1 MKILSVFALIRDVAI
16 IVVCV
21 CILVSCVHI
30 RSFNDFYFALP
41 ITSEHFHTT
50 TDIDLE
56 SFNGE
61 IFNPKAG
68 RFGEDRKIP
77 LDVRIVK

>member
-1 MKILSVFALIRDVAI
+1 MRKIIALLPIIKDIAI
-16 IVVCV
+16 ILVCV

-41 ITSEHFHTT
+41 ITSKHFYTT
-50 TDIDLE
+50 TDINLE

-61 IFNPKAG
+61 IFNPKTG
-68 RFGEDRKIP
+68 SRKIP